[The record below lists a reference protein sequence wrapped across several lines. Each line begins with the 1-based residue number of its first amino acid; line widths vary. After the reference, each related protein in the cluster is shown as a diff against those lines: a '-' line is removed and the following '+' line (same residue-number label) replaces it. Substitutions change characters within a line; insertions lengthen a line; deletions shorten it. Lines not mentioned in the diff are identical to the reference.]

1 MWTPIC
7 QEVSFL
13 KELTKKKI
21 NAMFTKQAVETA
33 LGHSCLHQED
43 GYGSSRRSPPG
54 ILLPPFSTWAD
65 KEEVSPS

>member
-1 MWTPIC
+1 
-7 QEVSFL
+7 
-13 KELTKKKI
+13 
-21 NAMFTKQAVETA
+21 MFTKQAVETA